1 MTPLEKR
8 KLYTED
14 WIGLKALGER
24 NAIVYMELE
33 GAHMQISTKDL
44 RSIVKTYLGN
54 SDSKDDAALLND
66 TSRRLTTLWEDR
78 IQHVLGYFIKY

>member
-24 NAIVYMELE
+24 DAIVYMELE

-44 RSIVKTYLGN
+44 RSVVKTYLGN
-54 SDSKDDAALLND
+54 SDGKDNNVLCSD
-66 TSRRLTTLWEDR
+66 TSRRLTTWWED
-78 IQHVLGYFIKY
+78 LFFFFFY